1 MTVAAQFLA
10 EMKGLGIELRASGDM
25 VRYRPRHAMTPD
37 LLERLRMHK
46 AEILASLANGFRFVP
61 RKPWNPS
68 PQDEAFIC
76 GAIERDKG
84 LPSGSVRLYSPEEFR
99 RLFGD
104 KW

>member
-1 MTVAAQFLA
+1 MTVVAQFLA

-25 VRYRPRHAMTPD
+25 VRYRPPQAMTPD

-46 AEILASLANGFRFVP
+46 AEILASLADEAPPIP
-61 RKPWNPS
+61 RKLWNPS

-84 LPSGSVRLYSPEEFR
+84 LPPGSVRLYSPEEFR
-99 RLFGD
+99 RLIGD
-104 KW
+104 KR